1 VSAVESPLERF
12 SALSR
17 EERDELIAEQARAR
31 GVSPAR
37 VKATLLRSWR
47 FVARPKQLAPP
58 GAWTYWLLM
67 AGRGFGKTLTGAQ
80 WSKERALE
88 RRCRIGLIAPTRAD
102 VRATMVEGETGL
114 LSVLPPSALLGQSRE
129 AAWNKTTLELTL
141 ANGTIFSGFSSER
154 PDRVRGPQHDYVWGE
169 EFSSWKDANKSADD
183 LESTFNNMK
192 LGLRLG
198 PRPQACLTGTP
209 KANKLTRELVALEA
223 GGSLVKVSGSSY
235 ENRSNLSE
243 AWWSDVVAPLEG
255 TRTGRQEIEAELLE
269 DVEGA
274 LWTKGMLDL
283 TRERM
288 PPGWQ
293 SDPLVRQRWLDRMQ
307 RIVVGVDPN
316 TTSGE
321 SADAAGI
328 VVAGLSF
335 QQGYVLDDRTQER
348 GGPAAW
354 AQAAVDAYHDWEADK
369 IVVETNNGGEMCEM
383 VIHGVDPSVPVKRVT
398 ASRGKRTR
406 AEPVAILYVRD
417 EERGR
422 EERIRHVGVLPELE
436 DEMTTWTPE
445 EESPNRMDAAVWALT
460 ELAVWKPPART
471 STTVPKGR
479 LPGVAERRSAPPIDI
494 RR

>member
-1 VSAVESPLERF
+1 MAAVESPLERF
-12 SALSR
+12 ASLSR
-17 EERDELIAEQARAR
+17 EEREELIGEEARAR
-31 GVSPAR
+31 GVSSAQ
-37 VKATLLRSWR
+37 VKATLARTWR

-58 GAWTYWLLM
+58 GRWTYWYVM

-80 WSKERALE
+80 WTKEKALE
-88 RRCRIGLIAPTRAD
+88 RRCRIGLIGPTRGD

-114 LSVLPPSALLGQSRE
+114 LSVIPNAALLGQSRE
-129 AAWNKTTLELTL
+129 TAWNKTTLELTL
-141 ANGTIFSGFSSER
+141 ANETILTGFSSER

-169 EFSSWKDANKSADD
+169 EVSSWKDANKPADA
-183 LESTFNNMK
+183 LNSTWSNMK

-198 PRPQACLTGTP
+198 PNPQACLTSTP
-209 KANKLTRELVALEA
+209 KANKLTRDLVELALTGA
-223 GGSLVKVSGSSY
+223 LRLVKGSSY
-235 ENRSNLSE
+235 ENRANLSD
-243 AWWSDVVAPLEG
+243 AWWEVVVAPMEG
-255 TRTGRQEIEAELLE
+255 TRTGRQEIMAELLE

-283 TRERM
+283 TRV
-288 PPGWQ
+288 PLPVGWQ
-293 SDPLVRQRWLDRMQ
+293 RDPALRQEWLQRMQ

-335 QQGYVLDDRTQER
+335 GQGYVLDDRTQTR

-354 AQAAVDAYHDWEADK
+354 SQASVDAYHDWEADK
-369 IVVETNNGGEMCEM
+369 VIVETNNGGEMCEM
-383 VIHGVDPSVPVKRVT
+383 VIHAADPGVPVKRIS

-406 AEPVAILYVRD
+406 AEPVALLYVRD
-417 EERGR
+417 EEHER
-422 EERIRHVGVLPELE
+422 EEKIRHVGAFPDLE

-445 EESPNRMDAAVWALT
+445 EESPNRMDALVWALT
-460 ELAVWKPPART
+460 ELAVWKPQRR
-471 STTVPKGR
+471 SRVSVPSGR
-479 LPGVAERRSAPPIDI
+479 IPGVAERLPAPPIDQ